1 MCYNIVCL
9 SATLKANEVK
19 FPIEAMNLPIGQN
32 RRRGRPNK
40 TKLALQKQDDYND
53 ETSSSSSNLSVS
65 PNTEEIL
72 NELGLDSINDDTHN
86 DQGPHD
92 LSLVSINHDQIDR
105 DGDVYEEDKE
115 EEERLVEE
123 ERVVEKEK
131 EKRRSIE

>member
-1 MCYNIVCL
+1 V
-9 SATLKANEVK
+9 TLEANEVK

-53 ETSSSSSNLSVS
+53 ETSSSSSNISAS
-65 PNTEEIL
+65 PNTEELL

-86 DQGPHD
+86 QDPFD

-105 DGDVYEEDKE
+105 DCDVFEEEDKE
-115 EEERLVEE
+115 EGKG
-123 ERVVEKEK
+123 VEK
-131 EKRRSIE
+131 KRRKKKYLMKLIRG